1 MRHLGLVLAWS
12 HSCKVY
18 WTNGSYRFLVVS
30 CSLYYWSLISFIR
43 CKDPHGKWKKESERY
58 KFWEK
63 KKDKKNEDS
72 DLSGRNYL
80 TCYTFI
86 RHRVVVKLGVHQS
99 RLQQSEEHRQPTKK
113 KKKKF
118 STRDRKTTKKTY
130 NYHKIYV
137 PSQFS
142 TSDDGYSFRVNKWC
156 DFVFRGLDW

>member
-1 MRHLGLVLAWS
+1 M
-12 HSCKVY
+12 
-18 WTNGSYRFLVVS
+18 
-30 CSLYYWSLISFIR
+30 
-43 CKDPHGKWKKESERY
+43 
-58 KFWEK
+58 
-63 KKDKKNEDS
+63 
-72 DLSGRNYL
+72 
-80 TCYTFI
+80 
-86 RHRVVVKLGVHQS
+86 VKLGVHQS

-156 DFVFRGLDW
+156 DFVFRGLD

>member
-1 MRHLGLVLAWS
+1 MWHLGLVLAWS

-113 KKKKF
+113 KKKKSSPLGIEKQQKRLIIITRYMFLVSSALQMMDIHLELINGVISF
-118 STRDRKTTKKTY
+118 SEA
-130 NYHKIYV
+130 
-137 PSQFS
+137 
-142 TSDDGYSFRVNKWC
+142 
-156 DFVFRGLDW
+156 